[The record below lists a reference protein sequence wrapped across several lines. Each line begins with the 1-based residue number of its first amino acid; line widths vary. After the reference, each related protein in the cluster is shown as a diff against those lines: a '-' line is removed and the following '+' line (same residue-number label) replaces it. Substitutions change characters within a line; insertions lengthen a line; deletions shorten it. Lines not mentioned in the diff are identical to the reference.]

1 MSLTLYQADRRRMKA
16 YICSRILN
24 EEDADVLLADGDDG
38 ELRVFLYP
46 IWDEQDGWDLFWETD
61 CPEAVDLRDIYQHFR
76 GREMTWWEW
85 WVEFEGEM
93 ARSKVRSWE
102 SEAAVLHRADSSEP
116 VTASGEPL
124 LPQAL
129 TRIQVQLT
137 EIITKLDELED
148 LRERMSL
155 QDDDPSF
162 TVHQVAQKLQVS
174 PTKVYQLTESGKLKS
189 YKTGNQVRIKASHI
203 REYQTRHTKSVVDT
217 KRRRSGS
224 FNKSEADR
232 MFGPGW
238 DS

>member
-1 MSLTLYQADRRRMKA
+1 MKA
-16 YICSRILN
+16 YICSRIIS
-24 EEDADVLLADGDDG
+24 EEDTEVLLAVGEDG

-46 IWDEQDGWDLFWETD
+46 VWDDEDGWDLFWETD
-61 CPEAVDLRDIYQHFR
+61 CPEAVGLREIYEYFR
-76 GREMTWWEW
+76 RQEMTSWERYSE
-85 WVEFEGEM
+85 VEGEIT
-93 ARSKVRSWE
+93 RSKVRFLE
-102 SEAAVLHRADSSEP
+102 GELAELRRADPSVRVP
-116 VTASGEPL
+116 DWGEPQFS
-124 LPQAL
+124 QAL
-129 TRIQVQLT
+129 ARLQVQLS
-137 EIITKLDELED
+137 ELIAKLDGLDD

-203 REYQTRHTKSVVDT
+203 REYQTRHTRTVVET

-224 FNKSEADR
+224 FNKGEAYR
-232 MFGPGW
+232 LFGPGW